1 MTDLP
6 SLESLLSTDLGMGTL
21 WRVKE
26 EIWKQKLEIRNYAS
40 DRKWHPGL
48 SIFKQRDL
56 GGERRTVEET
66 VPILYGSSGKKGP
79 VVVKG
84 ISNDGKYDDG
94 HTCVFGKIIAPILLG
109 ESKLEEKDR
118 KDGPF
123 GTELDDLWY
132 KEFDVVPNR
141 QKPRVND
148 EEYAQLEN
156 FLKRKMQD
164 DE

>member
-6 SLESLLSTDLGMGTL
+6 SLESLFSPDLGMGTL
-21 WRVKE
+21 WRVREDQWEDQLPDSYVPK
-26 EIWKQKLEIRNYAS
+26 N
-40 DRKWHPGL
+40 KWHPGL
-48 SIFKQRDL
+48 SIMRAKSRGAETTIPL
-56 GGERRTVEET
+56 LHGTSGE
-66 VPILYGSSGKKGP
+66 KGP

-84 ISNDGKYDDG
+84 ISNEQKYDED
-94 HTCVFGKIIAPILLG
+94 HTCVFGKILAPIFLA
-109 ESKLEEKDR
+109 ESKLKEKAE

-123 GTELDDLWY
+123 STEIEDLWY
-132 KEFDVVPNR
+132 KEFEVVPNR
-141 QKPRVND
+141 NKPRLND